1 MESCFEKKRKENSIN
16 IITTGEYR
24 HQENINK
31 RHILTI
37 KLLKYAIMHTNHAQ
51 MFLEEYN

>member
-31 RHILTI
+31 RQILTI